1 MLHFRR
7 LTVLVLCV
15 CSLAAIAADKRRI
28 TEKDLFRFT
37 WIADPQLAPDGSQ
50 VAFVRVTVADKKDD
64 YDTAIWILPVKGG
77 DPRPLTAGP
86 RDTSPQWSPDG
97 TQLAFV
103 RSIETDGRRQPP
115 QIYVLSMTG
124 GEATQL
130 TKLAKGTSR
139 PTWSPDGK
147 MIAFNSTTTADD
159 IAKEQCKGGGAKD
172 SP

>member
-1 MLHFRR
+1 MFRLRR
-7 LTVLVLCV
+7 LFPLVLVFV
-15 CSLAAIAADKRRI
+15 AFIALAQQKRNI

-97 TQLAFV
+97 TRLAF
-103 RSIETDGRRQPP
+103 
-115 QIYVLSMTG
+115 
-124 GEATQL
+124 
-130 TKLAKGTSR
+130 
-139 PTWSPDGK
+139 
-147 MIAFNSTTTADD
+147 
-159 IAKEQCKGGGAKD
+159 
-172 SP
+172 